1 MILLIY
7 RPATRF
13 KHAKTA
19 RVQELVAESPGHDA
33 SLRDVVVIGGG
44 PAGSTVA
51 ALLAARGKTVTLIEK
66 DRHPRFHIGESLLPF
81 NVPLLDR
88 LGVKDAVERMGM
100 PKYGIE
106 FVSPDHDKPSLLE
119 FGDGWH
125 KDMSYSFQ
133 VRRSEFDKIL
143 FDNAK
148 AKGAEAIED
157 CRVTA
162 VDFPAEGGGLVTT
175 AMADG
180 EMREFRGRFVVDASG
195 RDTFLASRLNVKQR
209 NRRHES
215 AAVFGHFTNAE
226 RLQGRDEGHISIF
239 WFARG
244 WFWFI
249 PLSDGTTSVGAVS
262 RPDIFKN
269 RDGDMTALLKDLIAS
284 CPALAH
290 RLRNAT
296 LTGPATGTGNYSY
309 DADSVV
315 GPSYLMVGDAGGFI
329 DPVFST
335 GVYLAMNSGF
345 LAADA
350 IETCLDRPE
359 QAAQVLQHFEQQVKA
374 NLARFSWFIY
384 RITSPTIRT
393 LFMAPRN
400 YFRISEAV
408 LSLLA
413 GDIAPKSPIRLPL
426 ALFKALFYVQTALV
440 SLLRP
445 IASSVKAFAPRQP
458 IKSP

>member
-1 MILLIY
+1 M
-7 RPATRF
+7 
-13 KHAKTA
+13 
-19 RVQELVAESPGHDA
+19 A
-33 SLRDVVVIGGG
+33 SAQDENASEQDVVIIGGG

-51 ALLAARGKTVTLIEK
+51 ALLAARGKTVALIEK

-81 NVPLLDR
+81 NMPLFDK
-88 LGVKDAVERMGM
+88 LGVREEVERIGM

-125 KDMSYSFQ
+125 KDMNSSFQ
-133 VRRSEFDKIL
+133 VRRSDFDKIL
-143 FDNAK
+143 FDK
-148 AKGAEAIED
+148 AKTNGARTFEE
-157 CRVTA
+157 CRVTDVA
-162 VDFPAEGGGLVTT
+162 FPPEGGGIVTA

-180 EMREFRGRFVVDASG
+180 EVRQFRGRFVIDASG
-195 RDTFLASRLNVKQR
+195 RDTFLASRLKVKQR

-215 AAVFGHFTNAE
+215 AAVFGHFTGAE

-239 WFARG
+239 WFAKG

-262 RPDIFKN
+262 KPDIFKN
-269 RDGDMTALLKDLIAS
+269 RDGDMTALLKDLIAM

-290 RLRNAT
+290 RLRDAT

-309 DADSVV
+309 SSDSFV
-315 GPSYLMVGDAGGFI
+315 GPHYLMVGDASGFI

-335 GVYLAMNSGF
+335 GVYLAMKSGF
-345 LAADA
+345 LAADTVA
-350 IETCLDRPE
+350 ACLDHPE
-359 QAAQVLQHFEQQVKA
+359 KAAQALKHYEQEVKA
-374 NLARFSWFIY
+374 SLARFTWFIY
-384 RITSPTIRT
+384 RITSPAIRS

-400 YFRISEAV
+400 YFRIEEAV

-413 GDIAPKSPIRLPL
+413 GDIDAKSPIRSRL
-426 ALFKALFYVQTALV
+426 ALFKALFYLKTGFAKLTL
-440 SLLRP
+440 S
-445 IASSVKAFAPRQP
+445 ASR
-458 IKSP
+458 

>member
-1 MILLIY
+1 VI
-7 RPATRF
+7 
-13 KHAKTA
+13 
-19 RVQELVAESPGHDA
+19 
-33 SLRDVVVIGGG
+33 IGGG

-51 ALLAARGKTVTLIEK
+51 ALLAARGKSVTLIEK
-66 DRHPRFHIGESLLPF
+66 EKHPRFHIGESLLPF
-81 NVPLLDR
+81 NMPLFEK

-100 PKYGIE
+100 LKYGIE

-125 KDMSYSFQ
+125 KDMNYSFQ

-148 AKGAEAIED
+148 AKGAEAFEE
-157 CRVTA
+157 CRVA
-162 VDFPAEGGGLVTT
+162 SVDFPAEGGGVVTAT
-175 AMADG
+175 NADG
-180 EMREFRGRFVVDASG
+180 EVCQFRGRFVVDASG
-195 RDTFLASRLNVKQR
+195 RDTFLASRLKVKQR

-215 AAVFGHFTNAE
+215 AAVFGHFTGAE
-226 RLQGRDEGHISIF
+226 RLPGRDEGHISIF
-239 WFARG
+239 WFAKG

-262 RPDIFKN
+262 KPDIFKN
-269 RDGDMTALLKDLIAS
+269 RDGDMTALFKDLIAT
-284 CPALAH
+284 CPALAD

-309 DADSVV
+309 NADTLV

-350 IETCLDRPE
+350 VETCLDRPE
-359 QAAQVLQHFEQQVKA
+359 NAAQALQTFEAEVKA
-374 NLARFSWFIY
+374 SLARFSWFIY
-384 RITSPTIRT
+384 RITSPAIRS

-400 YFRISEAV
+400 YFRIEEAV

-413 GDIAPKSPIRLPL
+413 GDIGTKSPIRSRL
-426 ALFKALFYVQTALV
+426 ALFKALFYMKMAFGRLTGLFTSAPAEPV
-440 SLLRP
+440 SQRG
-445 IASSVKAFAPRQP
+445 
-458 IKSP
+458 

>member
-1 MILLIY
+1 
-7 RPATRF
+7 
-13 KHAKTA
+13 
-19 RVQELVAESPGHDA
+19 LVEDSAGHDA
-33 SLRDVVVIGGG
+33 SVRDVVVIGGG

-88 LGVKDAVERMGM
+88 LGVKEAVERIGM

-106 FVSPDHDKPSLLE
+106 FVSPDHEKPSLLE

-125 KDMSYSFQ
+125 KEMDYSFQ
-133 VRRSEFDKIL
+133 VRRLEFDKIL

-148 AKGAEAIED
+148 SKGAEAIEE

-162 VDFPAEGGGLVTT
+162 VDFTAEGGLVTA

-180 EMREFRGRFVVDASG
+180 GVRQFRGRFVVDASG
-195 RDTFLASRLNVKQR
+195 RDTFLASRLKVKQR

-215 AAVFGHFTNAE
+215 AAVFGHFTGAE
-226 RLQGRDEGHISIF
+226 RLAGRDEGHISIF
-239 WFARG
+239 WFAKG

-262 RPDIFKN
+262 RPETFKN
-269 RDGDMTALLKDLIAS
+269 RDSDMTALFKDLIAS

-290 RLRNAT
+290 RLRDAT

-309 DADSVV
+309 DAETIV
-315 GPSYLMVGDAGGFI
+315 GPNYLMVGDAGGFI

-335 GVYLAMNSGF
+335 GVYIAMNSGF

-350 IETCLDRPE
+350 IETCLDHPE
-359 QAAQVLQHFEQQVKA
+359 KAAEALQQFQNEVKA
-374 NLARFSWFIY
+374 SLSRFSWFIY
-384 RITSPTIRT
+384 RITSPAIRS

-400 YFRISEAV
+400 YFRIEEAV

-413 GDIAPKSPIRLPL
+413 GDIAANSPIRPRLT
-426 ALFKALFYVQTALV
+426 LFKALFYVKTALTKLAG
-440 SLLRP
+440 S
-445 IASSVKAFAPRQP
+445 IALPSARTLPSRQP

>member
-1 MILLIY
+1 M
-7 RPATRF
+7 
-13 KHAKTA
+13 
-19 RVQELVAESPGHDA
+19 VADHVGEDA
-33 SLRDVVVIGGG
+33 SIRDVIVIGGG

-66 DRHPRFHIGESLLPF
+66 DKHPRFHIGESLLPF
-81 NVPLLDR
+81 NVPLFDR
-88 LGVKDAVERMGM
+88 LGVKEQIERMGM
-100 PKYGIE
+100 PKFGIE
-106 FVSPDHDKPSLLE
+106 FVSPDHEQPSLLE

-125 KDMSYSFQ
+125 KDMNYSFQ
-133 VRRSEFDKIL
+133 VRRSEFDNIL

-148 AKGAEAIED
+148 ARGAEAFEE
-157 CRVTA
+157 CRVTS
-162 VDFPAEGGGLVTT
+162 VDFPAGGGGIVTA

-180 EMREFRGRFVVDASG
+180 ETRQFKGRFVVDASG
-195 RDTFLASRLNVKQR
+195 RDTFLASRLKLKQR

-215 AAVFGHFTNAE
+215 ASVFGHFTGAE
-226 RLQGRDEGHISIF
+226 RLEGRAEGHISIF
-239 WFARG
+239 WFAKG

-262 RPDIFKN
+262 RPDTFKN
-269 RDGDMTALLKDLIAS
+269 RDGDMTAFFQELIQS

-290 RLRNAT
+290 RLRHAT

-309 DADSVV
+309 AAETLG
-315 GPSYLMVGDAGGFI
+315 GPGYVMIGDAAGFI

-350 IETCLDRPE
+350 VETCLDRPE
-359 QAAQVLQHFEQQVKA
+359 QAVQALKHYEETMKA
-374 NLARFSWFIY
+374 SLARFSWFIY
-384 RITSPTIRT
+384 RITSPAIRS

-400 YFRISEAV
+400 YFRIEEAV

-413 GDIAPKSPIRLPL
+413 GDVTAKSPIRSRL
-426 ALFKALFYVQTALV
+426 ALFKGLFYLKMALGKV
-440 SLLRP
+440 ANL
-445 IASSVKAFAPRQP
+445 IAPPATKTFQSRS
-458 IKSP
+458 

>member
-1 MILLIY
+1 MV
-7 RPATRF
+7 AQS
-13 KHAKTA
+13 ADKT
-19 RVQELVAESPGHDA
+19 S
-33 SLRDVVVIGGG
+33 SMRDVVVIGGG
-44 PAGSTVA
+44 PGGSTIA
-51 ALLAARGKTVTLIEK
+51 ALLAAHGKTVTLIEK

-81 NVPLLDR
+81 NIPLLER
-88 LGVKDAVERMGM
+88 LGVKEAVERVGM

-125 KDMSYSFQ
+125 KDMNYSFQ

-148 AKGAEAIED
+148 EKGAEALEE

-162 VDFPAEGGGLVTT
+162 VEFPPEGGGVVTAST
-175 AMADG
+175 ADG
-180 EMREFRGRFVVDASG
+180 DVREIHARFVVDASG
-195 RDTFLASRLNVKQR
+195 RDTFLASKLKVKQR

-215 AAVFGHFTNAE
+215 AAVFGHFTGAE
-226 RLQGRDEGHISIF
+226 RLAGRDEGHISIF
-239 WFARG
+239 WFAKG
-244 WFWFI
+244 WFWVI
-249 PLSDGTTSVGAVS
+249 PLADGTTSVGAVS
-262 RPDIFKN
+262 KPDIFKN
-269 RDGDMTALLKDLIAS
+269 RDGDMTALFQDLIAM

-309 DADSVV
+309 NADTLV
-315 GPSYLMVGDAGGFI
+315 GPNYLMVGDAGGFI

-345 LAADA
+345 LAADTV
-350 IETCLDRPE
+350 ETCLDRPE
-359 QAAQVLQHFEQQVKA
+359 HAAQALKQYDAAVKA
-374 NLARFSWFIY
+374 SLSRFTWFIY
-384 RITSPTIRT
+384 RITTPAIRS

-400 YFRISEAV
+400 YFRMAEAV

-413 GDIAPKSPIRLPL
+413 GDIGAKSPIRSRL
-426 ALFKALFYVQTALV
+426 ALFKALFYVKMGFGRLIGSLAPPTAKTL
-440 SLLRP
+440 
-445 IASSVKAFAPRQP
+445 SSRG
-458 IKSP
+458 